1 MSDYL
6 VRQFADDTAAAAG
19 GIPLGGIYRTGN
31 VVVVRVV

>member
-6 VRQFADDTAAAAG
+6 VREFSDDTAAAAA

-31 VVVVRVV
+31 VVVVRIA